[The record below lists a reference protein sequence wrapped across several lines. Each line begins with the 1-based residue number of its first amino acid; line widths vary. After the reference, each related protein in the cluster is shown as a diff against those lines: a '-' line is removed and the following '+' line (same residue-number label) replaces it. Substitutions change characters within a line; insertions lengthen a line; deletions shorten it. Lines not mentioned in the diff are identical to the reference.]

1 MHLSTEWAN
10 SSFVNNSDER
20 GGEKMLSKK
29 IIIPVLALTLTGATV
44 FGIAKVN
51 AQSTTQPYQGL
62 VQAIA
67 QKFNLN
73 QSQVQSVV
81 DQYREQLQASR
92 QQQRQDKLKTKLNTL
107 VQQGKI
113 TAAQEQSILAEF
125 VKLQG
130 EYNPANIQNLT
141 RAQRQQEFQKRQQEL
156 QSWASS
162 QGIYLSLIRSLGNEA
177 KMGGMMHHEAWG
189 NDTDDTT
196 VTPTP

>member
-1 MHLSTEWAN
+1 M
-10 SSFVNNSDER
+10 
-20 GGEKMLSKK
+20 
-29 IIIPVLALTLTGATV
+29 TLTGATV

-51 AQSTTQPYQGL
+51 AQSTIQPYQGL